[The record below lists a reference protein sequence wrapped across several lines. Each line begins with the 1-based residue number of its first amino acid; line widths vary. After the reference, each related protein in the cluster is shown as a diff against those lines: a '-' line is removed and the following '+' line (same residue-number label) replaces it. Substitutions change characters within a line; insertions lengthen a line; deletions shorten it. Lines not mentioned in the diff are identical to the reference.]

1 MAPASAGAIFCFLKL
16 DALRRLGDGSQQLHQ
31 LALVHPAA
39 VVGKGVEAALHA
51 EREQDAPVQ
60 ISREG
65 RVGFLK
71 ALAQPL
77 LDAVGEDALPTARKE
92 DVYGPL
98 VLHEGMEQL
107 PASASLPDAVPR
119 CRWCGVRWPG

>member
-31 LALVHPAA
+31 LALVHPAT
-39 VVGKGVEAALHA
+39 VVGKGVEATLHA
-51 EREQDAPVQ
+51 EREQDASVQ

-65 RVGFLK
+65 RVSFLK

-77 LDAVGEDALPTARKE
+77 LDAVGEDALPTARKRMFTARWFCMKAWNSSR
-92 DVYGPL
+92 VS
-98 VLHEGMEQL
+98 V
-107 PASASLPDAVPR
+107 SA
-119 CRWCGVRWPG
+119 

>member
-51 EREQDAPVQ
+51 EREQNAPVQ

-65 RVGFLK
+65 RVSFLK
-71 ALAQPL
+71 ALAQPFSML
-77 LDAVGEDALPTARKE
+77 LAKMPCRLPEKRMFTARWFCMKAWNSSR
-92 DVYGPL
+92 VS
-98 VLHEGMEQL
+98 V
-107 PASASLPDAVPR
+107 SA
-119 CRWCGVRWPG
+119 

>member
-1 MAPASAGAIFCFLKL
+1 MITILSSVQ
-16 DALRRLGDGSQQLHQ
+16 ALRRLGDHSQQIDQMFH
-31 LALVHPAA
+31 VHLAA
-39 VVGKGVEAALHA
+39 VVGKGIEAALHA

-92 DVYGPL
+92 DVHGPL
-98 VLHEGMEQL
+98 V
-107 PASASLPDAVPR
+107 A
-119 CRWCGVRWPG
+119 

>member
-51 EREQDAPVQ
+51 EREQNAPVQ

-71 ALAQPL
+71 ALAQAL
-77 LDAVGEDALPTARKE
+77 LDVVILI
-92 DVYGPL
+92 
-98 VLHEGMEQL
+98 
-107 PASASLPDAVPR
+107 ASLVSYSKKKDKAAAEKKAR
-119 CRWCGVRWPG
+119 IDEAYYTMWNDENK